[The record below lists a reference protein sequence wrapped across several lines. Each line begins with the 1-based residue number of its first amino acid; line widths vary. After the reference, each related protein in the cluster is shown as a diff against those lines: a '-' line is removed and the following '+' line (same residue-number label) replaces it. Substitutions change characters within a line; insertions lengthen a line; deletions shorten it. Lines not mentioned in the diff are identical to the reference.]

1 MRPSSALEMIELVQS
16 FIDDISALTIAHVSE
31 KIATVA
37 MDHQEDWW
45 LPSSRGGHE
54 VDHPRL
60 RPMNLFK
67 SVLARF
73 FSDVSGKGWT
83 LVDNGRSS
91 RSLSLESGAEWKV

>member
-16 FIDDISALTIAHVSE
+16 FIDDVSALTIAHVSE

-37 MDHQEDWW
+37 VDHQEDWW
-45 LPSSRGGHE
+45 MDGHE